1 MFYPDWKSLEKQ
13 VQIERRLLR
22 GLTAPQIFSSLIM
35 RGVRIQMFNESL
47 IEGYE
52 ASSVYLIIEDGVS
65 KKNTE
70 INNLEAEG

>member
-1 MFYPDWKSLEKQ
+1 
-13 VQIERRLLR
+13 
-22 GLTAPQIFSSLIM
+22 
-35 RGVRIQMFNESL
+35 MFNESL

-52 ASSVYLIIEDGVS
+52 VSSVYLIVIEDGAS

>member
-1 MFYPDWKSLEKQ
+1 
-13 VQIERRLLR
+13 
-22 GLTAPQIFSSLIM
+22 M
-35 RGVRIQMFNESL
+35 RGVRIHMFNESL

-52 ASSVYLIIEDGVS
+52 ANSVYLIIEDGVS